1 MRKKEASRELDRH
14 RSKLNL
20 SLINVHGEG
29 KKTEHTAGNVVKK
42 KPKTVKRLGER
53 EISTRE
59 RERESRAL
67 AGIRILIREGM
78 LPSQPSTHSQPSNCF
93 PSSSREWKTSKTAEY
108 GNKVRGCGE
117 YNINMEKIS
126 KKPNYKIKE
135 KKKKKGKGKK
145 KDTIT
150 RKHTYS
156 CTCTNNN
163 KHQRIG

>member
-59 RERESRAL
+59 RERERAEHWRGYGSWS
-67 AGIRILIREGM
+67 AKGCCRRNPRPIRNTRTVSLRRRESGKRAK
-78 LPSQPSTHSQPSNCF
+78 PRNT
-93 PSSSREWKTSKTAEY
+93 R
-108 GNKVRGCGE
+108 NKVRGGGE

-135 KKKKKGKGKK
+135 KKKRKKEKGKK
-145 KDTIT
+145 KTRLRENTRIVALAQTIINT
-150 RKHTYS
+150 RE
-156 CTCTNNN
+156 
-163 KHQRIG
+163 